1 MQFQVPQFIETE
13 STIVGPL
20 SLRQFIYVAVGG
32 GLCILALYLFQLI
45 FAIIFIGIIGT
56 ATAAFTFIK
65 INGQPFSSILLS
77 AFGFYWN
84 PRLYTW
90 QKEAPKIEGPVAP
103 ELKTEKK
110 ERAID
115 PAAIRS
121 KLAFGSAVQNL
132 WEKITTSRVILPK
145 REKEAIPAGKPPKEK
160 YETIELNTGERE
172 KVKRIDYR

>member
-13 STIVGPL
+13 SNIVGPL
-20 SLRQFIYVAVGG
+20 SLRQFIYVAIGG
-32 GLCILALYLFQLI
+32 GLCFLALYLFKLI

-56 ATAAFTFIK
+56 VTAAFTFIK
-65 INGQPFSSILLS
+65 VNGQPFSSILMS

-90 QKEAPKIEGPVAP
+90 QKEAPKISEPEAP
-103 ELKTEKK
+103 EPKAGKREKL
-110 ERAID
+110 ID
-115 PAAIRS
+115 PAALRS

-132 WEKITTSRVILPK
+132 WEKITTSRITLPK
-145 REKEAIPAGKPPKEK
+145 REKEVKPAARPPKEK

-172 KVKRIDYR
+172 QMRRVDYR